1 MVIKKLYKFY
11 KKHEGEILWASIAA
25 FVIYTFE
32 VKNHL
37 NIVEMK
43 LNYLQEKAE
52 LAKNECKESESEYK
66 ELKKTYNDFNQ
77 RLDKI
82 EDRNKVLQP
91 VRK

>member
-1 MVIKKLYKFY
+1 
-11 KKHEGEILWASIAA
+11 
-25 FVIYTFE
+25 
-32 VKNHL
+32 
-37 NIVEMK
+37 MK